1 MSPFDWSSDTP
12 HPVSRGSTGLMGDTH
27 DGDQTTVPCHPM
39 YPTIAAG
46 MWFFEPP

>member
-12 HPVSRGSTGLMGDTH
+12 HPRSRGSTGLRRGTH

-46 MWFFEPP
+46 ALCFERP